1 MTSKEKGRGKEKYI
15 DELFPPVEA
24 SIFSTSV
31 HRKGHISRTKDE
43 IVWMRLSEIFR
54 SPTQVYTKKKGAGDI
69 TIWKGEKG
77 YA

>member
-1 MTSKEKGRGKEKYI
+1 M
-15 DELFPPVEA
+15 FPPVEA

-31 HRKGHISRTKDE
+31 HRKGHINRTKDE

-54 SPTQVYTKKKGAGDI
+54 STSQIFTKKKAAGDI
-69 TIWKGEKG
+69 TIWKGEKA

>member
-1 MTSKEKGRGKEKYI
+1 M
-15 DELFPPVEA
+15 FPPVEA

-31 HRKGHISRTKDE
+31 HRKGHINRTKDE

-54 SPTQVYTKKKGAGDI
+54 STSQIFTKNKTARDI
-69 TIWKGEKG
+69 TIWKGEKA